1 MKKIMSSIMVFVL
14 AITCLYTPQT
24 VYGAETNITEQ
35 QAVSEAAINNEMSVE
50 GTNSFGNLFADMAEE
65 KQQEQEENQ
74 GYNIFSATVSGNQA
88 TVTFE
93 TLQDCTIVVAIYDE
107 AGKKMLT
114 SSSVE
119 VKKDEISA
127 VAEFSEELPD
137 YFYLRCFM
145 VEGDTMRPLCTQYES
160 PNYTKEMQEFFA
172 MTIHDFDEGR
182 VLNLDSD
189 ETDNFA
195 VFNDDVTLIPHKEGR
210 NRVTEDAQKGIYVI
224 ENADESFTSL
234 QKGELVSYDQGDGEI
249 LIFKADSVKIDG
261 DTVTV
266 KTEDT
271 SMEEVFSHVK
281 VSGKSSASTAKVDN
295 STCQPGTQYQG
306 LVENK
311 PVSVN
316 SGEFALSF
324 SFLDKELGSIKDGNG
339 NNISS
344 VKLNGSIELAM
355 STSVKLYITYSYL
368 YFEMAMDY
376 SLTGNLGLSGKVE
389 AVDIPLVTLGFS
401 PVLGVYIEITPSFV
415 IEASGKIEFS
425 VSLEGSVGFSV
436 SSEDGV
442 KNLTSAPKVKTEL
455 KASATIFVGMS
466 LKPKVKVISEKVAK
480 VSFEATLGGELEAE
494 FSGQSETSLGK
505 SKKLPDKIHNCDN
518 CLDGDIS
525 VKSQMG
531 VEAKLLNSD
540 KLKFS
545 YTKKADP
552 IKIADFYWSVD
563 RGEFGFGSCPYIYW
577 KLEFRVKDGSK
588 NPVEDMKISTSPS
601 GSGQFEIWQGAD
613 KLVYADELE
622 TNSKGKAVGYLPN
635 GEYKIAAEN
644 DMYSG
649 SKKVTVKDKAQKI
662 VVMVERQRPELKFY
676 NTATSLITSNGDL
689 YIWDNMFEKVGDET
703 TDEVVTPK
711 CVQSIKSCVVS
722 DSIIGLDLMG
732 AITKDDKLYMWG
744 DNNWGEVGNG
754 TTEAV
759 LTPMP
764 ILDNIASA
772 SSMKNATTGAITKDG
787 KLYMW
792 GRNDWG
798 EVGDGT
804 TEAVLTPKLILD
816 NIASVSIGLYST
828 GAITNDGELYMW
840 GDNSRGAMGGGS
852 EEKVLTPI
860 PVLNDVS
867 SVSLYSNVATAAI
880 TNDSNLYM
888 WGDNKYGIIGAGD
901 ANIVPTP
908 KLILEKVTSVS
919 MLEGNVAA
927 ITQDGELYM
936 WGGNSYGQI
945 GDGTM
950 SVART
955 PKKVLENVTSI
966 SKENNAMAAL
976 TKDGKLYMWGRNSQC
991 FIEDETSKIVLTP
1004 TLILDDVVSYSLTL
1018 NTVGALTKD
1027 GDLYVWGIT
1036 GVGDE
1041 AYKPQTLYG
1050 VASYS
1055 LGYDKVGAITEFGE
1069 LYMWGRN
1076 NNGQLGNGHI
1086 YGSMYNPQNIL
1097 SGVSSISLG
1106 THKAGAI
1113 TKEGKV
1119 YMWGSANRYGEMGK
1133 EFGIGRCVATPM
1145 PLQIPNS
1152 VVSASTKETDQEVK
1166 SITLNNAS
1174 GDGAKAGDKIAETT
1188 NLQNIVTT
1196 GENGNASGL
1205 IPDTIYNYY
1214 VMKSK
1219 SEEQPFTADN
1229 LLYIG
1234 QALSDDSGNLHI
1246 DYEMKEEYE
1255 NPQTVVVGMAQLE
1268 LSDGDVTVSD
1278 IIYNGEEQDIYPIV
1292 TYQGVELEEEKD
1304 YELSG
1309 DFTAEEVG
1317 EYTITIEGIGYYKG
1331 TVSKNY
1337 KVYTDEEVPTLTPTQ
1352 MPLTPEPTKTLSVTA
1367 TPAPT
1372 KTLSVTATPTPK
1384 LKTEY
1389 KKLQKTYGD
1398 KAFSVAVKKNSPLKY
1413 KTSES
1418 SVATVNQKGTVTIK
1432 GCGKTDIT
1440 IIDSATGFVYQ
1451 YITLTVV
1458 PKKPS
1463 LSAVKTS
1470 TKKVLKIKWKKDTK
1484 ADGYEIYYATNK
1496 TFSKKTAVLVKSSK
1510 TTKKTVKNLK
1520 SGKKYYVKMRAYK
1533 NWDGTKIKGSWSKVI
1548 SIKVK

>member
-588 NPVEDMKISTSPS
+588 NPVEDIKISTSPS
-601 GSGQFEIWQGAD
+601 GSGQFEIWQGTD

-649 SKKVTVKDKAQKI
+649 SKKVVVADSEKKVSITVKRGLP
-662 VVMVERQRPELKFY
+662 V
-676 NTATSLITSNGDL
+676 
-689 YIWDNMFEKVGDET
+689 
-703 TDEVVTPK
+703 
-711 CVQSIKSCVVS
+711 IKSFGDTVAV
-722 DSIIGLDLMG
+722 IG
-732 AITKDDKLYMWG
+732 KDESLYMWG
-744 DNNWGEVGNG
+744 SNYNG
-754 TTEAV
+754 Q
-759 LTPMP
+759 L
-764 ILDNIASA
+764 
-772 SSMKNATTGAITKDG
+772 
-787 KLYMW
+787 
-792 GRNDWG
+792 
-798 EVGDGT
+798 GDGT
-804 TEAVLTPKLILD
+804 KIYNNTPI
-816 NIASVSIGLYST
+816 
-828 GAITNDGELYMW
+828 
-840 GDNSRGAMGGGS
+840 
-852 EEKVLTPI
+852 KVLNN
-860 PVLNDVS
+860 VV
-867 SVSLYSNVATAAI
+867 SVSL
-880 TNDSNLYM
+880 DSN
-888 WGDNKYGIIGAGD
+888 
-901 ANIVPTP
+901 T
-908 KLILEKVTSVS
+908 
-919 MLEGNVAA
+919 VAA
-927 ITQDGELYM
+927 ITK
-936 WGGNSYGQI
+936 
-945 GDGTM
+945 
-950 SVART
+950 A
-955 PKKVLENVTSI
+955 
-966 SKENNAMAAL
+966 
-976 TKDGKLYMWGRNSQC
+976 
-991 FIEDETSKIVLTP
+991 
-1004 TLILDDVVSYSLTL
+1004 
-1018 NTVGALTKD
+1018 
-1027 GDLYVWGIT
+1027 
-1036 GVGDE
+1036 
-1041 AYKPQTLYG
+1041 
-1050 VASYS
+1050 
-1055 LGYDKVGAITEFGE
+1055 GE

-1076 NNGQLGNGHI
+1076 TYGQIGDGTRED
-1086 YGSMYNPQNIL
+1086 IL
-1097 SGVSSISLG
+1097 TPTKVLDNVATVSFYDYS
-1106 THKAGAI
+1106 TTGAI
-1113 TKEGKV
+1113 TKSGEL
-1119 YMWGSANRYGEMGK
+1119 YMWGSNTYGVLGDGTTE
-1133 EFGIGRCVATPM
+1133 EYRDTPIKV
-1145 PLQIPNS
+1145 LDN
-1152 VVSASTKETDQEVK
+1152 VVSVTLDSNTVGAITKTGELYMWGYNICGQVGDGRKSEFRSFPIKVLDNVISVSLDGNDTTRAITKAGELYAWGYNGFGEIGDGTKEDRTTPVK
-1166 SITLNNAS
+1166 VLDNIASFSVIKGHQAAIT
-1174 GDGAKAGDKIAETT
+1174 KAGELYMWGYVRYMEDGIMERVYTPKLISLPYDSLPVVSTETEQKINTVSINSDADTNNTIAENQTAET
-1188 NLQNIVTT
+1188 ANLQNIVTT

-1219 SEEQPFTADN
+1219 SEEQLFTADN

-1234 QALSDDSGNLHI
+1234 QALSDASGNLHI

-1255 NPQTVVVGMAQLE
+1255 NPKTVVVGMAQLE

>member
-588 NPVEDMKISTSPS
+588 NPVEDIKISTSPS
-601 GSGQFEIWQGAD
+601 GSGQFEIWQGTD

-649 SKKVTVKDKAQKI
+649 SKKVVVADSEKKVSITVKRGLP
-662 VVMVERQRPELKFY
+662 V
-676 NTATSLITSNGDL
+676 
-689 YIWDNMFEKVGDET
+689 
-703 TDEVVTPK
+703 
-711 CVQSIKSCVVS
+711 IKSFGDTVAV
-722 DSIIGLDLMG
+722 IG
-732 AITKDDKLYMWG
+732 KDESLYMWG
-744 DNNWGEVGNG
+744 SNYNG
-754 TTEAV
+754 Q
-759 LTPMP
+759 L
-764 ILDNIASA
+764 
-772 SSMKNATTGAITKDG
+772 
-787 KLYMW
+787 
-792 GRNDWG
+792 
-798 EVGDGT
+798 GDGT
-804 TEAVLTPKLILD
+804 KIYNNTPI
-816 NIASVSIGLYST
+816 
-828 GAITNDGELYMW
+828 
-840 GDNSRGAMGGGS
+840 
-852 EEKVLTPI
+852 KVLNN
-860 PVLNDVS
+860 VV
-867 SVSLYSNVATAAI
+867 SVSL
-880 TNDSNLYM
+880 DSN
-888 WGDNKYGIIGAGD
+888 
-901 ANIVPTP
+901 T
-908 KLILEKVTSVS
+908 
-919 MLEGNVAA
+919 VAA
-927 ITQDGELYM
+927 ITK
-936 WGGNSYGQI
+936 
-945 GDGTM
+945 
-950 SVART
+950 A
-955 PKKVLENVTSI
+955 
-966 SKENNAMAAL
+966 
-976 TKDGKLYMWGRNSQC
+976 
-991 FIEDETSKIVLTP
+991 
-1004 TLILDDVVSYSLTL
+1004 
-1018 NTVGALTKD
+1018 
-1027 GDLYVWGIT
+1027 
-1036 GVGDE
+1036 
-1041 AYKPQTLYG
+1041 
-1050 VASYS
+1050 
-1055 LGYDKVGAITEFGE
+1055 GE

-1076 NNGQLGNGHI
+1076 TYGQIGDGTRED
-1086 YGSMYNPQNIL
+1086 IL
-1097 SGVSSISLG
+1097 TPTKVLDNVATVSFYDYS
-1106 THKAGAI
+1106 TTGAI
-1113 TKEGKV
+1113 TKSGEL
-1119 YMWGSANRYGEMGK
+1119 YMWGSNTYGVLGDGTTEEYRDTPIKVLDNVVSVTLDSNTVGAITKTGELYMWGYNGSGKVGNGTTEKYRDTPIKVLDNVKTVGFYDYNVVGAITESGELYMWGSNTYGALGDGTTEEYRDTPIKILDNVKAIGGRNATMGAITKSGELYMWGLNRYGLLGN
-1133 EFGIGRCVATPM
+1133 GTTIQGN
-1145 PLQIPNS
+1145 IPEKVLDN
-1152 VVSASTKETDQEVK
+1152 VVSTNIHRSGPGYNGYTVGAITKTGELYMWGYNICGQVGDGRKSEFRSFPIKVLDNVISVSLDGNDTTRAITKAGELYAWGYNGFGEIGDGTKEDRTTPVK
-1166 SITLNNAS
+1166 VLDNIASFSVIKGHQAAIT
-1174 GDGAKAGDKIAETT
+1174 KAGELYMWGYVRYMEDGIMERVYTPKLISLPYDSLPVVSTETEQKINTVSINSDADTNNTIAENQTAET
-1188 NLQNIVTT
+1188 ANLQNIVTT

-1219 SEEQPFTADN
+1219 SEEQLFTADN

-1234 QALSDDSGNLHI
+1234 QALSDASGNLHI

-1255 NPQTVVVGMAQLE
+1255 NPKTVVVGMAQLE